1 MYHKKLRA
9 LRDENNLL
17 QKDIASILQI
27 DQRIYSSYEL
37 GKKEL
42 PANLLI
48 KLSKYYNV
56 STDYILDLT
65 DMSIMYPRK
74 HI

>member
-1 MYHKKLRA
+1 MYQKKLRA

-48 KLSKYYNV
+48 KLSRYYNV

-74 HI
+74 HL